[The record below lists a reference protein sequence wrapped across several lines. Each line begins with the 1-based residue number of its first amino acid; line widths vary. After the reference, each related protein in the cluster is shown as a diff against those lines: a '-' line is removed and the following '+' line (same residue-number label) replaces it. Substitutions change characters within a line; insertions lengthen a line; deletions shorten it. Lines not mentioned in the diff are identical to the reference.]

1 MTDDPSSLLGGRK
14 KREKQKSACFHSSH
28 IGRHTLH
35 QRQDDLNPVSPS
47 NQWGLNVIFCHGVR
61 GAPSVRQLC
70 WVHIIHR
77 EPQRLL

>member
-1 MTDDPSSLLGGRK
+1 MIPLLSWGGEKKERERKISLFPL
-14 KREKQKSACFHSSH
+14 FT
-28 IGRHTLH
+28 HTLH
-35 QRQDDLNPVSPS
+35 QRQDDVNPVSPS

-70 WVHIIHR
+70 WVHIMHR